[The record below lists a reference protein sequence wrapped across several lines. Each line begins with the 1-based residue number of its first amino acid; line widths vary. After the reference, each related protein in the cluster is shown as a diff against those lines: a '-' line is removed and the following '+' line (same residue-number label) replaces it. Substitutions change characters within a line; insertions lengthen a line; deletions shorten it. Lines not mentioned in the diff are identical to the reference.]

1 MNISELPA
9 EKIIAENESIRT
21 LLSTKDREI
30 EKLQNAILNA
40 NKKTF
45 GSKSEKL
52 STEQIKF
59 SFNQLPEPKQES
71 LEKEII
77 VEKHTRVVKKGRN
90 PLPDDLPR
98 EEIIYEPEDTHC
110 SCCNHE
116 LVKIGEERS
125 SELEKIPAQLKVI
138 EHVRIK
144 KACPACKGAGVL
156 VPPLPPTAF
165 PLERARPGAGLLADI
180 IVSKYVD
187 HLPLHRQ
194 EDIYRRLGIELPR
207 QRMCDWV
214 AGVTELLM
222 PIYTALKK
230 EILSLSYIQADET
243 TLKVQDNKIEGKC
256 HTGYL
261 WGLHGPP
268 SLVWFHYA
276 ETRSGKVIEEI
287 LEGFKGSVQTDF
299 YAGYNQVFVPETCN
313 RVACLAHVR
322 RKFIEVQKTAGKE
335 CARILKYIAD
345 LYRLEKSVRTDEER
359 GILRHTKSAKIMND
373 LFDYLHELNQRTL
386 PQSLLAKAI
395 KYTLNQEKEIR
406 YILESPVFE
415 LDNNGIERQIRPVAI
430 GRKNYMFAGSHDGA
444 KRAAVLYSLLNTC
457 KLNKVNPWEWLR
469 DVMLR
474 VSSDKSVTAAD
485 LLPHHWKIRFAVK
498 TG

>member
-21 LLSTKDREI
+21 LLSEKDREI
-30 EKLQNAILNA
+30 QKLQNAILNA

-52 STEQIKF
+52 TSEQVKF
-59 SFNQLPEPKQES
+59 SFNQELEPLQES
-71 LEKEII
+71 LEKE
-77 VEKHTRVVKKGRN
+77 VVVPKHTRTIRKGRN
-90 PLPDDLPR
+90 ALPSDLPR
-98 EEIIYEPEDTHC
+98 EEIIYEPEETHC
-110 SCCNHE
+110 GCCKHE
-116 LVKIGEERS
+116 LIKIGEERS
-125 SELEKIPAQLKVI
+125 QELEKIPAQLKVI

-194 EDIYRRLGIELPR
+194 EQIFLRHGIEMPR

-214 AGVTELLM
+214 AGVSELLM

-243 TLKVQDNKIEGKC
+243 TLKVQDNRTEGKC

-268 SLVWFHYA
+268 NLVWFHYA
-276 ETRSGKVIEEI
+276 ESRSGKVIEEI
-287 LEGFKGSVQTDF
+287 LNGFHGSVQTDA

-313 RVACLAHVR
+313 RIACLAHVR
-322 RKFIEVQKTAGKE
+322 RKFIEVQKTASKE
-335 CARILKYIAD
+335 CAKILKFIAELYKLKNSRENEIKTEKILAELFEYLKYIN
-345 LYRLEKSVRTDEER
+345 E
-359 GILRHTKSAKIMND
+359 
-373 LFDYLHELNQRTL
+373 RTL
-386 PQSLLAKAI
+386 PRSLLAGALRYAI
-395 KYTLNQEKEIR
+395 TQEKEIR
-406 YILESPVFE
+406 YIFSNANFE
-415 LDNNGIERQIRPVAI
+415 LDNNAIERQIRPVAI
-430 GRKNYMFAGSHDGA
+430 GRKNYLFAGSHDGA
-444 KRAAVLYSLLNTC
+444 KRAAILYSLLNTC
-457 KLNKVNPWEWLR
+457 KLNKVNPWEWLK
-469 DVMLR
+469 DVLTR
-474 VSSDKSVTAAD
+474 INSDKTAKAAD
-485 LLPHHWKIRFAVK
+485 FLPHNWKIKSAIN